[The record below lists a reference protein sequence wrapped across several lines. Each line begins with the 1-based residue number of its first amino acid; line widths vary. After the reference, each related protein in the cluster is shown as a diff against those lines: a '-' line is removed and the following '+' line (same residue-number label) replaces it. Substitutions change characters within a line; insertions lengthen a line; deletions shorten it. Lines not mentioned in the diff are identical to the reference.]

1 MTFPVSMPLSGRSL
15 ALACAAFALTVPA
28 TAQQPQRTSPAA
40 TPPQADAPRAGADT
54 GGGGRRATASPRDI
68 IAMTELPPVVQRR
81 SISVRGQT
89 ISYTSHAGMLP
100 IRGTDGGAV
109 EGGMFYIAYTREGA
123 SPASRPITFVFNGGP
138 GSSSVW
144 LHLGAWGPRRVRL
157 LPNGDAPPPPYTF
170 EDNPHTLLDQTDMV
184 FIDPIGTGY
193 SRAASQP
200 LGARFW
206 GLDEDLRSVAE
217 FVRLYLTRFDRMASP
232 KFVAGESYGT
242 TRAAGLAGVLAGQGI
257 TLNGVMLVSTV
268 LNFGYS
274 DQRRGNDLGFVNFI
288 PTYTATAWYHKRL
301 APELQRLT
309 LEQVTQQAEQWAM
322 NEYSSA
328 LMKGARLTAAELN
341 TVAEQMSRLTGLPR
355 EFILLNDLRV
365 PLAAF
370 NSELLKDQRRQVGR
384 LDSRFTGFAPLLAGG
399 GGGPGA
405 GGVGDPSMSIIRNTF
420 TPVFTDYARRELNYR
435 NDDTYYILGGG
446 IGPWNYPQNQ
456 YATVV
461 PHLERAL
468 AINPYMRV
476 FVAEGYFDGATPY
489 FASQYTFAH
498 MSVDPA
504 VAKSNFTF
512 ARYAAGHMMYID
524 EPSARK
530 LRADLQRFYDAA
542 TRMQA
547 TP

>member
-1 MTFPVSMPLSGRSL
+1 MRLPGRSL
-15 ALACAAFALTVPA
+15 TLAGAALAIALPV
-28 TAQQPQRTSPAA
+28 TAQQPQRTGPAA
-40 TPPQADAPRAGADT
+40 PPARADAPRPGADT
-54 GGGGRRATASPRDI
+54 GSGGRRATASPRDI

-81 SISVRGQT
+81 SVTVRGQT

-100 IRGTDGGAV
+100 IRGSDGGAV
-109 EGGMFYIAYTREGA
+109 EGGMFYIAYNREGGN
-123 SPASRPITFVFNGGP
+123 PATRPVTFIFNGGP

-144 LHLGAWGPRRVRL
+144 LHLGAWGPKRVRL
-157 LPNGDAPPPPYTF
+157 LPDGDAPPPPYTF

-217 FVRLYLTRFDRMASP
+217 FVRLYLTRFDRMGSP

-242 TRAAGLAGVLAGQGI
+242 TRAAGLSGVLAGQGI

-322 NEYSSA
+322 SDYSSA
-328 LMKGARLTAAELN
+328 LMKGTRLTPAELN
-341 TVAEQMSRLTGLPR
+341 AVAEQMSRLTGLSR
-355 EFILLNDLRV
+355 EFIVLNDLRV
-365 PLAAF
+365 SLAAF
-370 NSELLKDQRRQVGR
+370 NSELLRDQRRQVGR
-384 LDSRFTGFAPLLAGG
+384 LDSRFTGFAPLLSG
-399 GGGPGA
+399 GGGPG
-405 GGVGDPSMSIIRNTF
+405 GGGGGAGDPSMSIIRNTF

-498 MSVDPA
+498 MSVEPA
-504 VAKSNFTF
+504 VARNNFTF

-524 EPSARK
+524 EPSARR

-542 TRMQA
+542 TRLQA